1 MYSRSASVRHS
12 GEDVKLLLQNTNI
25 TLYVIISIETTLT
38 AFLPQFSFRM
48 RSYIMSGHVN
58 VVAGH

>member
-1 MYSRSASVRHS
+1 MRHS
-12 GEDVKLLLQNTNI
+12 GEDVKLLLQNSNI
-25 TLYVIISIETTLT
+25 TLYVIISIEKTLT